1 MALSA
6 IEAQR
11 AAPPTFG
18 PGGGGLTTLV
28 GTSPAMQRLRMRVAR
43 LVPTTVPVLI
53 QGETGTGKELLARAI
68 HVGGPRRHGPFVPVN
83 CGALSAELIDAEL
96 FGHERGAFTGAVG
109 RRLGRAAEA
118 DGGTL
123 FLDEI
128 GELPALLQC
137 KLLRLLQEGEV
148 QRVGADRPVAVDVR
162 VVAATNRDLR
172 QLVERGAFRADCYY
186 RLSGVVV
193 EVPPLRSRDDDVV
206 QLADRIA
213 ARMAREIGRAGLGL
227 TDEAR
232 AALAGYPWPGNV
244 RELENVVREAVLY
257 AEGPMVSAADVRAA
271 LGPRTTGIVAMAGA
285 AELVACLKRCG
296 GNVTRAAHELGIS
309 RPTLYK
315 RLRDRGVDCAAFRPP
330 SAVARRPVASDV

>member
-1 MALSA
+1 VTTIAA
-6 IEAQR
+6 IEEKRSAR
-11 AAPPTFG
+11 A
-18 PGGGGLTTLV
+18 GGGTGLAALV
-28 GTSPAMQRLRMRVAR
+28 GTSSAMQQLRARVAR

-68 HVGGPRRHGPFVPVN
+68 HFGGPRRHGPFVPVN
-83 CGALSAELIDAEL
+83 CGALSTELIDAEL

-128 GELPALLQC
+128 GELPPLLQC

-148 QRVGADRPVAVDVR
+148 QRVGADRPVTVDVR

-172 QLVERGAFRADCYY
+172 QLVERGGFRADCYY

-193 EVPPLRSRDDDVV
+193 EVPPLRARDADVLE
-206 QLADRIA
+206 LADRIA
-213 ARMAREIGRAGLGL
+213 TRVAADLARSGLGL
-227 TDEAR
+227 TDDAR
-232 AALAGYPWPGNV
+232 AELACHPWPGNV

-257 AEGPMVSAADVRAA
+257 AEGPAVTAGDVRAA
-271 LGPRTTGIVAMAGA
+271 LRPRALRPAIAGA
-285 AELVACLKRCG
+285 AELVECLRRCG
-296 GNVTRAAHELGIS
+296 GNLTRAARELGVS

-315 RLRDRGVDCAAFRPP
+315 RLRDRGLDWGSFRPAP
-330 SAVARRPVASDV
+330 AWRG

>member
-1 MALSA
+1 MMTA
-6 IEAQR
+6 IETAGTRR
-11 AAPPTFG
+11 AGASA
-18 PGGGGLTTLV
+18 GLAALV
-28 GTSPAMQRLRMRVAR
+28 GASPAMQRLRARVAR

-68 HVGGPRRHGPFVPVN
+68 HFGGPRRHGPFVPVN

-128 GELPALLQC
+128 GELPPLLQC

-148 QRVGADRPVAVDVR
+148 QRVGADRPVPVDVR

-172 QLVERGAFRADCYY
+172 ELVARGGFRADCYY

-193 EVPPLRSRDDDVV
+193 EVPPLRARAGDVV
-206 QLADRIA
+206 ELADRIA
-213 ARMAREIGRAGLGL
+213 ARAAAELGRGGLALGDDARG
-227 TDEAR
+227 
-232 AALAGYPWPGNV
+232 ALAGHGWPGNV

-257 AEGPMVSAADVRAA
+257 AEGPEVTAADVRAA
-271 LGPRTTGIVAMAGA
+271 LLPRTAGRAAAAGA
-285 AELVACLKRCG
+285 AELVECLRRCG
-296 GNVTRAAHELGIS
+296 GNVTRAAHELGVS

-315 RLRDRGVDCAAFRPP
+315 RLRDRGLDWAAFRPAP
-330 SAVARRPVASDV
+330 A

>member
-1 MALSA
+1 MRTVAAVTTIAA
-6 IEAQR
+6 IEEKRSAR
-11 AAPPTFG
+11 A
-18 PGGGGLTTLV
+18 GGGTGLAALV
-28 GTSPAMQRLRMRVAR
+28 GTSPAMQQLRARVAR

-53 QGETGTGKELLARAI
+53 QGETGTGKEMLARAI
-68 HVGGPRRHGPFVPVN
+68 HFGGPRRHGPFVPVN
-83 CGALSAELIDAEL
+83 CGALSTELIDAEL

-128 GELPALLQC
+128 GELPPLLQC

-148 QRVGADRPVAVDVR
+148 QRVGADRPVTVDVR

-172 QLVERGAFRADCYY
+172 QLVDRGGFRADCYY

-193 EVPPLRSRDDDVV
+193 EVPPLRARDGDVV
-206 QLADRIA
+206 ELADRIA
-213 ARMAREIGRAGLGL
+213 ARVAGDLGRTGLGL
-227 TDEAR
+227 ADDAR
-232 AALAGYPWPGNV
+232 AALGSHAWPGNV

-257 AEGPMVSAADVRAA
+257 AEGPAVTAGDVRGA
-271 LGPRTTGIVAMAGA
+271 LQPRAGLRPAIAGA
-285 AELVACLKRCG
+285 VELVECLRRCG
-296 GNVTRAAHELGIS
+296 GNLTRAARELGIS

-315 RLRDRGVDCAAFRPP
+315 RLRDRGLDWGSFRPA
-330 SAVARRPVASDV
+330 SAWRP

>member
-1 MALSA
+1 
-6 IEAQR
+6 
-11 AAPPTFG
+11 
-18 PGGGGLTTLV
+18 
-28 GTSPAMQRLRMRVAR
+28 
-43 LVPTTVPVLI
+43 VPVLI

-68 HVGGPRRHGPFVPVN
+68 HSGGPRRHGPFVPVN
-83 CGALSAELIDAEL
+83 CGALATELIDAEL

-128 GELPALLQC
+128 GELAPMLQS

-172 QLVERGAFRADCYY
+172 ALVERGLFRADCYY

-193 EVPPLRSRDDDVV
+193 EVPPLRVRERDVL
-206 QLADRIA
+206 QIADRIA
-213 ARMAREIGRAGLGL
+213 AHVARELGATGRALS
-227 TDEAR
+227 DEAR
-232 AALAGYPWPGNV
+232 TALADYRWPGNV

-257 AEGPMVSAADVRAA
+257 AEGPAISAADVRAA
-271 LGPRTTGIVAMAGA
+271 LTLRTGRAGERVDGG
-285 AELVACLKRCG
+285 ELVECLRRCG
-296 GNVTRAAHELGIS
+296 GNVTRAAHELGVS

-315 RLRDRGVDCAAFRPP
+315 RLRDRGLDCASFREPP
-330 SAVARRPVASDV
+330 SKDAALL

>member
-1 MALSA
+1 MALTAIDSA
-6 IEAQR
+6 R
-11 AAPPTFG
+11 AASPLGTHG
-18 PGGGGLTTLV
+18 MGLPTLV
-28 GTSPAMQRLRMRVAR
+28 GASAAMARLRMRVAR

-68 HVGGPRRHGPFVPVN
+68 HAGGPRRHGPFVPVN

-96 FGHERGAFTGAVG
+96 FGHERGAFTGAAQ

-118 DGGTL
+118 DRGTL

-128 GELPALLQC
+128 GELPPLLQC

-148 QRVGADRPVAVDVR
+148 QRVGADRPAVVDVR

-172 QLVERGAFRADCYY
+172 ALVERGGFRADCYH
-186 RLSGVVV
+186 RLAGVVV
-193 EVPPLRSRDDDVV
+193 EVPPLRAREGDVLA
-206 QLADRIA
+206 LADRIA
-213 ARMAREIGRAGLGL
+213 ARVARDLGCTGLAL

-232 AALAGYPWPGNV
+232 AALAVHTWPGNV

-257 AEGPMVSAADVRAA
+257 AEGSTVTAADVRAA
-271 LGPRTTGIVAMAGA
+271 LGPRTVGTAVAAGA
-285 AELVACLKRCG
+285 AELVACLTRCG

-315 RLRDRGVDCAAFRPP
+315 RLRDRNLDCASFRTVPT
-330 SAVARRPVASDV
+330 R

>member
-1 MALSA
+1 VTTIAA
-6 IEAQR
+6 IEEKRSAR
-11 AAPPTFG
+11 V
-18 PGGGGLTTLV
+18 GGGTGLAALV
-28 GTSPAMQRLRMRVAR
+28 GTSTAMQQLRARVAR

-68 HVGGPRRHGPFVPVN
+68 HFGGPRRHGPFVPVN
-83 CGALSAELIDAEL
+83 CGALSTELIDAEL

-128 GELPALLQC
+128 GELPPLLQC

-148 QRVGADRPVAVDVR
+148 QRVGADRPVTVDVR

-172 QLVERGAFRADCYY
+172 QLVERGGFRADCYY

-193 EVPPLRSRDDDVV
+193 EVPPLRARDADVLE
-206 QLADRIA
+206 LADRIA
-213 ARMAREIGRAGLGL
+213 ARVAADLARNGLGL
-227 TDEAR
+227 TDDAR
-232 AALAGYPWPGNV
+232 TELARHPWPGNV

-257 AEGPMVSAADVRAA
+257 AEGPAVTAGDVRGA
-271 LGPRTTGIVAMAGA
+271 LRPRAGLRPAIAGA
-285 AELVACLKRCG
+285 PELVDCLRRCG
-296 GNVTRAAHELGIS
+296 GNLTRAARELGVS

-315 RLRDRGVDCAAFRPP
+315 RLRDGGLDWGSFRPAP
-330 SAVARRPVASDV
+330 AWRA

>member
-1 MALSA
+1 MTMPAMH
-6 IEAQR
+6 ERPPR
-11 AAPPTFG
+11 A
-18 PGGGGLTTLV
+18 GGDGLAALV
-28 GTSPAMQRLRMRVAR
+28 GTSAAMHRLRARVAR
-43 LVPTTVPVLI
+43 VVPTMVPVLI

-68 HVGGPRRHGPFVPVN
+68 HFGGLRRHGPFVPVN

-128 GELPALLQC
+128 GELPTLLQC

-172 QLVERGAFRADCYY
+172 AQVERGGFRADCYY

-193 EVPPLRSRDDDVV
+193 EVPPLRTREDDVL

-213 ARMAREIGRAGLGL
+213 ARMAREIGRVGVTLGE
-227 TDEAR
+227 DAR
-232 AALAGYPWPGNV
+232 SVLAGYAWPGNV
-244 RELENVVREAVLY
+244 RELENVVREAVLSGD
-257 AEGPMVSAADVRAA
+257 GPSVTAADIRAA
-271 LGPRTTGIVAMAGA
+271 LAPRAGDRVAPAGA
-285 AELVACLKRCG
+285 AELVECLRRCG
-296 GNVTRAAHELGIS
+296 GNVTRAAHELGVS

-315 RLRDRGVDCAAFRPP
+315 RLRDRGLDWAAFRPP
-330 SAVARRPVASDV
+330 PVLALRR